1 MAAVKK
7 KSPVLVKSTS
17 QVEATWPREVVVKN
31 NTPFQFIEKVKS
43 VILTAHS
50 TQTVIV
56 SESELLRIKHNFMQ
70 LNLLNNWN
78 DGLTV
83 LDSVG
88 ENHGDV

>member
-7 KSPVLVKSTS
+7 KSPVLAKPTPTV
-17 QVEATWPREVVVKN
+17 ATWPRDVVVKN
-31 NTPFQFIEKVKS
+31 NTAFRFVEKVKS
-43 VILTAHS
+43 VVLTAHS
-50 TQTVIV
+50 EQTVMV

-83 LDSVG
+83 VDSVG